1 MIIISI
7 LVTILNKLIYIFIA
21 FQKYLFLIKTS
32 TKFIENKS
40 KLNKLNKNITILT
53 KKFKYL
59 LKTESN
65 ISDKSP
71 IWVMIYNGIEKET
84 PIINACLKSLISNAG
99 NHTIYIL
106 DRNNYSKF
114 ISLPPLILEKFHKKI
129 FNSSHLSEIIKIG
142 LLFEYGGY
150 WIDSSY
156 FITTPIS
163 SINSSFFT
171 LKLKSFKC
179 KYEIN
184 KCLWDSSFLATS
196 KNSFLATYVYNA
208 IINYWKNY
216 DFLIHNSL
224 IDYFIYLAY
233 KKEKQ
238 FKKIVDKIPL
248 INCNIFSLQEKLNN
262 IFNKEFFNCPFN
274 KFEKIVNEK
283 IIKSSNKTTYKYII
297 EYHKFNIK
305 KTILKSINENKKYDF
320 GIIGLWYGQNYG
332 SMITYYALHQIIKK
346 MGYSILMITNPLD
359 FSKKKVNDKTN
370 PYKFANIF
378 YNISEKKKLNKL
390 YEFNKECKGFLLGS
404 DQLWNVD
411 LSRPYKQ
418 MYFLGFVEDN
428 CKKISYGTSF
438 GKSYKGTKKEK
449 EMTIS
454 NLRRFDKISVRDQL
468 SYDICKNNF
477 GLKDITQVCD
487 PTFLC
492 NFSDYEILIKMSKA
506 KEDEQYLLAY
516 ILDPSSEIGHRLEN
530 LSEKKKLKII
540 IILDKLKE
548 RFNNNKKK
556 IGLTGKGNIEIK
568 DNVDILDWMWYYKHA
583 KSVFTDSFHGTIF
596 SIIFK
601 KPFITLKNKIRGPE
615 RFISLLKPLALIHR
629 LFDTE
634 KCITHN
640 SYLLDSCQYT
650 IPYKKLEKI
659 KEKSYHWLEKALK
672 Q

>member
-1 MIIISI
+1 
-7 LVTILNKLIYIFIA
+7 
-21 FQKYLFLIKTS
+21 
-32 TKFIENKS
+32 
-40 KLNKLNKNITILT
+40 
-53 KKFKYL
+53 
-59 LKTESN
+59 
-65 ISDKSP
+65 
-71 IWVMIYNGIEKET
+71 
-84 PIINACLKSLISNAG
+84 
-99 NHTIYIL
+99 
-106 DRNNYSKF
+106 
-114 ISLPPLILEKFHKKI
+114 
-129 FNSSHLSEIIKIG
+129 
-142 LLFEYGGY
+142 
-150 WIDSSY
+150 
-156 FITTPIS
+156 
-163 SINSSFFT
+163 
-171 LKLKSFKC
+171 
-179 KYEIN
+179 
-184 KCLWDSSFLATS
+184 
-196 KNSFLATYVYNA
+196 
-208 IINYWKNY
+208 
-216 DFLIHNSL
+216 
-224 IDYFIYLAY
+224 
-233 KKEKQ
+233 
-238 FKKIVDKIPL
+238 
-248 INCNIFSLQEKLNN
+248 
-262 IFNKEFFNCPFN
+262 
-274 KFEKIVNEK
+274 
-283 IIKSSNKTTYKYII
+283 
-297 EYHKFNIK
+297 
-305 KTILKSINENKKYDF
+305 
-320 GIIGLWYGQNYG
+320 
-332 SMITYYALHQIIKK
+332 
-346 MGYSILMITNPLD
+346 
-359 FSKKKVNDKTN
+359 
-370 PYKFANIF
+370 
-378 YNISEKKKLNKL
+378 
-390 YEFNKECKGFLLGS
+390 
-404 DQLWNVD
+404 
-411 LSRPYKQ
+411 

-468 SYDICKNNF
+468 SYDICTNNF

-548 RFNNNKKK
+548 RFNINKKK
-556 IGLTGKGNIEIK
+556 IG
-568 DNVDILDWMWYYKHA
+568 
-583 KSVFTDSFHGTIF
+583 FHGTIF